1 MLPLDLHVLSL
12 YLAFI
17 LSQDQTLHCNNIF
30 FNCSVDN
37 LLKDSKSI
45 NINIDGSCFFR
56 TPYIYITYSAPACTT
71 CLFILNLS
79 KNSFTSI
86 SVFSRKCFAKI
97 KRLFQTTKKT
107 SNFFKTFLF
116 HLCSSNHLV
125 SFKLTSLAKRM
136 QK

>member
-1 MLPLDLHVLSL
+1 
-12 YLAFI
+12 
-17 LSQDQTLHCNNIF
+17 
-30 FNCSVDN
+30 N

-45 NINIDGSCFFR
+45 NINIDGSCFSVHH
-56 TPYIYITYSAPACTT
+56 IYITYGAPACTT

-79 KNSFTSI
+79 KNSHLCLFP
-86 SVFSRKCFAKI
+86 FFRKCFAKI
-97 KRLFQTTKKT
+97 KRLFQTTKKL